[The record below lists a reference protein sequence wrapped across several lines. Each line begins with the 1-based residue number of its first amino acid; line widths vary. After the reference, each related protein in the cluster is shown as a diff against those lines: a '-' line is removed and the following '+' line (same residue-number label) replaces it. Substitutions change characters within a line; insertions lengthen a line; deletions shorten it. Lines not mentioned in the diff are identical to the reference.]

1 MTADLARQRL
11 DTIRDLAADSGADAA
26 AITRLTDVR
35 WAVGF
40 TGSNGLLIVTPTEA
54 HFVTDGRYDA
64 QARAEVLAAE
74 IHVPGYD
81 LWRHVAESGWVG
93 DRRVAFQSDHLTVAQ
108 RERLGSTLPGA
119 EWIGVREML
128 VEAVAAK
135 TAEEVGRVRY
145 AQEQTCAILE
155 SVLPLL
161 QPDVS
166 ERDIATELVARH
178 LRAGAER
185 MAFDP
190 IVGSG
195 PNGALPHARA
205 GERTLQTG
213 DLVVIDVGGMFD
225 GYASDLT
232 RTVAIGEPGDAQR
245 EAYAAVHRAKAAAIA
260 GVRAGVTGTY
270 LDALARD
277 VLRSAG
283 LADAFSHSLG
293 HGVGLDVHEWPRLSQ
308 AVEHTLPEGATVTIE
323 PGVYLPGRFGIRI
336 EDVVAVTASGA
347 DNLTPMPDDLL
358 VL

>member
-11 DTIRDLAADSGADAA
+11 DAIRDLAADAGADAA
-26 AITRLTDVR
+26 AITRLADVR

-40 TGSNGLLIVTPTEA
+40 TGSNGLLVVTPTEA

-64 QARAEVLAAE
+64 QTRAEVLGADV
-74 IHVPGYD
+74 HVPGYD

-93 DRRVAFQSDHLTVAQ
+93 GSRVAFQSDHLTVSQ
-108 RERLGSTLPGA
+108 RETLGTTFPDA
-119 EWIGVREML
+119 EWIGVRQML

-135 TAEEVGRVRY
+135 TAEEVAKVRY
-145 AQEQTCAILE
+145 AQEQTCAILR

-161 QPDVS
+161 QPGVS

-205 GERTLQTG
+205 GERRLQAG

-232 RTVAIGEPGDAQR
+232 RTVAIGAPGDAER
-245 EAYAAVHRAKAAAIA
+245 EAYAAVHRAKAAAIG
-260 GVRAGVTGTY
+260 GVRAGVTGTH
-270 LDALARD
+270 LDTLARD

-347 DNLTPMPDDLL
+347 QNLTPLADDLI